1 MGEFQHFER
10 VDPIR
15 KDLVDR
21 HGQTPSTDREGI
33 IRQLQ
38 STAGNSAVT
47 ALVARWSVQR
57 AGPSPTAGATPG
69 PIPVPAP
76 TSVPIPAAVRA
87 AVNVAAADAELG
99 RRLGGA
105 ASQAFGEHSGD
116 VRNFGWAVEN
126 TYTGGASPSDP
137 STQGG
142 VADLVCT
149 GINGR
154 AAHVIFGNPPTG
166 VAKVGYIEHFIG
178 FNHTAV
184 MVELDDPQ
192 HTQWVLD
199 WWKTQSLSA
208 PAIGHPTDPDWTGA
222 TIVWDDAP
230 SSYWSLPAPGS
241 STGTPPGRPKPIG
254 EPTPASTPTVR

>member
-1 MGEFQHFER
+1 MGEFQHLER

-38 STAGNSAVT
+38 STAGNPAVT
-47 ALVARWSVQR
+47 ALVARWSGQR

-69 PIPVPAP
+69 PIPVRAP
-76 TSVPIPAAVRA
+76 TPVPIPAAVRA

-126 TYTGGASPSDP
+126 TYTGGGNPRDP

-142 VADLVCT
+142 GAGPLL
-149 GINGR
+149 NR
-154 AAHVIFGNPPTG
+154 
-166 VAKVGYIEHFIG
+166 
-178 FNHTAV
+178 NH
-184 MVELDDPQ
+184 
-192 HTQWVLD
+192 
-199 WWKTQSLSA
+199 
-208 PAIGHPTDPDWTGA
+208 G
-222 TIVWDDAP
+222 
-230 SSYWSLPAPGS
+230 PAPPGVL
-241 STGTPPGRPKPIG
+241 GNTPPRGGK
-254 EPTPASTPTVR
+254 